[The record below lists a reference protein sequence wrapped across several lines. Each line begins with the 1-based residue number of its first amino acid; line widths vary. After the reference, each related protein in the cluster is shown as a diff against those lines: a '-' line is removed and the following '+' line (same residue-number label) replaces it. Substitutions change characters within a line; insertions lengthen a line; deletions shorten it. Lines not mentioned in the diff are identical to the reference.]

1 MSTHKLI
8 LLTFNHIMKS
18 PLLIVLF
25 FLASIGLTAQNA
37 VENNFYDVPF
47 SIYKTEL
54 DTISFEEAATLD
66 FKPSSQFERSTPS
79 DIYWAQ
85 LNFSEYGDLLSSNT
99 WILQTGYLTTAKIFY
114 TENDSIKSKALGS
127 FELNDKFTGNFHF
140 KRENLIEG
148 RYLYLKFSME
158 SLELNID
165 QKQFRFFSPDFQ
177 HMQRNYVNRG
187 KSMVDNLIHFFLGT
201 TLIAVIMSFIFFRVH
216 RRSEYLFYA
225 LYIIGL
231 MFSLGKIT
239 STIYEQYIGLFS
251 LTNFILEIVLDLLTT
266 IFYLL
271 FVRHYLNTKIKY
283 PLLDRVIKVYATILA
298 VLIPLNTGI
307 LLLKYFEIHFILGE
321 IKMYGL
327 VVLEIFAIVYLL
339 PKWRKDKYTRFV
351 LIGTLI
357 FGIGSAFV
365 EVFSNFYYLKAA
377 AFAEIFVFFVALGYK
392 VQQEEKI
399 KKQVQQTAIENYKS
413 LLRSQIN
420 PHFIFNALNSIQNL
434 IVSDN
439 RTSALNYLGKFS
451 KLLRTNLESSIE
463 HVLTLDE
470 EISFLETYLELEALR
485 FDDAFEYTVEVET
498 SISQEEIM
506 IPQLMIQPFVENA
519 LLHGL
524 LPKTDDD
531 KTLTIRFKI
540 DDNFLFCTIDDNGIG
555 RKAAKEMKRNNTQR
569 KSRGMEVTQKR
580 INALYADEKEKNRLI
595 IKDKVDEK
603 GNALGTTV
611 TIKIP
616 LVS

>member
-1 MSTHKLI
+1 
-8 LLTFNHIMKS
+8 MKVYS
-18 PLLIVLF
+18 VFLSF
-25 FLASIGLTAQNA
+25 FAVIQFGLGQKSNDKD
-37 VENNFYDVPF
+37 FYSVPF
-47 SIYKTEL
+47 TVYKTQS
-54 DTISFEEAATLD
+54 DTISFQDMEALV
-66 FKPSSQFERSTPS
+66 FKPKSKFNRSTPK
-79 DIYWAQ
+79 DIYWAKMD
-85 LNFSEYGDLLSSNT
+85 FREYSSLLSSNP
-99 WILQTGYLTTAKIFY
+99 WVLQTGYLTKAKLYFKDK
-114 TENDSIKSKALGS
+114 DSIKTKILGS
-127 FELNDKFTGNFHF
+127 FELNNKYTGDFRFTQD
-140 KRENLIEG
+140 NLING

-158 SLELNID
+158 SLELHID
-165 QKQFRFFSPDFQ
+165 QKEFWFFSPDFQ
-177 HMQRNYVNRG
+177 KKQRNYVTKG
-187 KSMVDNLIHFFLGT
+187 KSMVDNLIHFFLGAS
-201 TLIAVIMSFIFFRVH
+201 LIAVIMSFIFLRVH
-216 RRSEYLFYA
+216 KRWEYLFYA

-239 STIYEQYIGLFS
+239 STYYDQYIGLFS
-251 LTNFILEIVLDLLTT
+251 LTDFILEMVLDLLTT

-271 FVRHYLNTKIKY
+271 FVRHYLNTEIKY
-283 PLLDRVIKVYATILA
+283 PLLDRVIKIYATILA

-307 LLLKYFEIHFILGE
+307 LSLKYFEIHFILGE

-327 VVLEIFAIVYLL
+327 VILEIFAIVYLL

-357 FGIGSAFV
+357 FGIGSILV
-365 EVFSNFYYLKAA
+365 EVLSNFYYLKAA
-377 AFAEIFVFFVALGYK
+377 AFAEIFVFFLALGYK
-392 VQQEEKI
+392 IQQEEKI

-470 EISFLETYLELEALR
+470 EINFLETYLELEALR

-498 SISQEEIM
+498 NISPEEIM

-524 LPKTDDD
+524 LPKKDGN
-531 KTLTIRFKI
+531 KVLVVSFKI
-540 DDNFLFCTIDDNGIG
+540 DDDFLICTIDDNGVG
-555 RKAAKEMKRNNTQR
+555 RQATKRIKQNNDQR

-580 INALYADEKEKNRLI
+580 INALYADEKEKNRLN

-603 GNALGTTV
+603 GNALGTKV